1 MNYVKIP
8 SAKLVLLTIK
18 DWDLFQFI
26 MRKLL

>member
-8 SAKLVLLTIK
+8 STKLVLLTIK
-18 DWDLFQFI
+18 DWDLFQFV